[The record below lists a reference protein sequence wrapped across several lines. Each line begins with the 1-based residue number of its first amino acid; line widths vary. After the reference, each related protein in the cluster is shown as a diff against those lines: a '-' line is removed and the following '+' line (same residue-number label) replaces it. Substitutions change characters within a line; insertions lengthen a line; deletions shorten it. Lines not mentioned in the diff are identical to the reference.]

1 MLLCGD
7 CYDEATRMPW
17 WILAALYEA
26 ILLRLALWGDL
37 RPRTVETILLLLLAG
52 ALYACAVYLSLRGG
66 TPATWVLTAALLFRI
81 TVWPLYPALS
91 DDVFR
96 YRWEGQMQTA
106 GGNPYASRPADPEWS
121 HLRDAAWPHIPGHDF
136 RAVYGPL
143 QQLLQREMYRV
154 AASWTRDPFR
164 QAFWMKLPAAV
175 FDLGCIGLLL
185 VILRIRGVPSVHI
198 AIYAWCPLPVIEFWA
213 NGHNDA
219 VALFFLLLAWAAL
232 ESGRAAG
239 LGLSLV
245 AAIAAKFWP
254 LAVAPL
260 FVTRKTRRGLLAAA
274 PLALL
279 LLIPFRDVAWSTVW
293 ENLRFTTGF
302 VGGWRNNDSLFG
314 ALLWIAGGD
323 LYTAKKLAFGGA
335 AVVVA
340 FVLWRRWPLERGAL
354 TVLASLLLLSANCH
368 PWYLI
373 WMLPFL
379 TVLPVPWILLWIC
392 LAPLGHAA
400 VIGWHAAGEWNG
412 STPIRWFIYG
422 PVSVFFLLTVL
433 SVLVHTRGVLGP
445 MLPGR
450 PR

>member
-1 MLLCGD
+1 
-7 CYDEATRMPW
+7 MPW

-26 ILLRLALWGDL
+26 ILLRLVFWGDL
-37 RPRTVETILLLLLAG
+37 RGRAVETILLTLAAG
-52 ALYACAVYLSLRGG
+52 ALYACAVYLGVRRGSG
-66 TPATWVLTAALLFRI
+66 ARVMLGAALLFRI
-81 TVWPLYPALS
+81 TAWPLFPALS

-96 YRWEGQMQTA
+96 YRWEGQVQA
-106 GGNPYASRPADPEWS
+106 EGGNPYGSRPADPEWS
-121 HLRDAAWPHIPGHDF
+121 HLRDAAWQRIPGHDF

-143 QQLLQREMYRV
+143 QQLVQRGMYGM
-154 AASWTRDPFR
+154 AAVWTDDPFR

-175 FDLGCIGLLL
+175 FDLATIGLLL
-185 VILRIRGVPSVHI
+185 VLVRQRGLPDAQVAV
-198 AIYAWCPLPVIEFWA
+198 YAWCPLPVLEFWG

-219 VALFFLLLAWAAL
+219 LALFFLVLALVSVRA
-232 ESGRAAG
+232 SGIG
-239 LGLSLV
+239 LGLG
-245 AAIAAKFWP
+245 AAIATKLWP

-260 FVTRKTRRGLLAAA
+260 FVTRKTWRGLIAGAL
-274 PLALL
+274 PVLL
-279 LLIPFRDVAWSTVW
+279 LLMPFRDIAWSTVW

-323 LYTAKKLAFGGA
+323 LYLAKKLAFAGAGA
-335 AVVVA
+335 ALAVA
-340 FVLWRRWPLERGAL
+340 LWKRWPIERGAL
-354 TVLASLLLLSANCH
+354 TVLAVLLLVSANCH

-412 STPIRWFIYG
+412 STPIRWFLYA

-433 SVLVHTRGVLGP
+433 PVLVQTRSVLGP
-445 MLPGR
+445 VLPGR
-450 PR
+450 RRQGPSAPC